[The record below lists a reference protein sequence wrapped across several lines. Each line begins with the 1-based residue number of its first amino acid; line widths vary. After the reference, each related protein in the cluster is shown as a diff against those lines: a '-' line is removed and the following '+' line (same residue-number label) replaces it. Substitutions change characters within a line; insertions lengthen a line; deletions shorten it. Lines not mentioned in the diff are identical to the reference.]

1 MGLFDIATKEVK
13 QRYLNESCA
22 TRAHLQ
28 VIARLEMALFW
39 LKTFVTQD
47 FSYCLL
53 HGTALPQMEILTRKF
68 THWRGYSF

>member
-13 QRYLNESCA
+13 QINESWA
-22 TRAHLQ
+22 IRAHLQ

-39 LKTFVTQD
+39 LKTLETQD

-53 HGTALPQMEILTRKF
+53 HGTALAQMEILTRKF
-68 THWRGYSF
+68 THWRVYSC